1 MVGAEEV
8 KPRDLLLVRLD
19 EELPEARVLS
29 FLHALRI
36 IVAAGVSGEDR
47 CIFCRIHARCRI
59 MTAALRIGSAAA
71 LLRCA
76 QHDVLEVRVGS
87 EDAYC

>member
-47 CIFCRIHARCRI
+47 CTFCG
-59 MTAALRIGSAAA
+59 LVDSAPEFTPRLVASPKFQGPPKKVEMSSM
-71 LLRCA
+71 L
-76 QHDVLEVRVGS
+76 
-87 EDAYC
+87 